1 MFNIV
6 NMMKQFQDMQ
16 GKMQQVQDELKNL
29 EVEGQAGAGLV
40 TVRMTGQNDVKK
52 VEIDASLLTEDKM
65 VLEDLVAAAVNDAVK
80 RAEEAKA
87 KKMGELTEGLNM
99 PPGFKM
105 PF

>member
-1 MFNIV
+1 
-6 NMMKQFQDMQ
+6 MMKQFQDMQ